1 MIQFII
7 YGLILLVALFLASV
21 LLSLMLWVIM
31 KLLRFLFPAKF
42 VPDKKRAKDKV

>member
-31 KLLRFLFPAKF
+31 KLRFLFPAKF
-42 VPDKKRAKDKV
+42 APDKKRAKDKV